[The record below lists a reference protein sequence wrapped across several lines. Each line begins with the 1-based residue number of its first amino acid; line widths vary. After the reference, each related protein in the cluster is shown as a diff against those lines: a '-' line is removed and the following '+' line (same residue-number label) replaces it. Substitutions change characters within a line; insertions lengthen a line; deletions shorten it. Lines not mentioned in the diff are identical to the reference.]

1 VSPCAVCGESYL
13 FLIEYKPN
21 KKDKRRNLMKYML
34 LTGLLLGSLTVQAQ
48 VSGTVKDQA
57 GEPIIGANVFW
68 KNIPGGVATR
78 EDGTFSI
85 SKPDKSNHLIVSFI
99 GYENDTIQ
107 VNDKKAVLDVVLRE
121 GMELSEVQIVS
132 RKLSTLKLRSSVMNE
147 EIITSDELCRAAC
160 CNLGESFVTNPS
172 VDVSYSDA
180 ATGAKQIKL
189 LGLSGTYVQML
200 TENIPNYRGAAS
212 PYGLGYVPGPWM
224 HSIQV
229 SKGISSVK
237 NGYEALTGQIN
248 VEFKKPQLPEAD
260 WVSANLFASTTN
272 RYEAN
277 ADATVKL
284 SKRWSTSLL
293 AHYENE
299 TKAHDG
305 NDDGFADIP
314 RIEQYNFW
322 NRWAY
327 MGDHYVFQAGIKALD
342 ESRKGGQVS
351 HSGVPA
357 ADRYEIDIDT
367 RRYEAFTKNA
377 YIFNKEKNTNLALI
391 LSGTLHNQDA
401 LYGRKIY
408 NVDQSNAY
416 ASFMFE
422 TEFTKEHNL
431 SAGFS
436 YNYDGYDQH
445 YRLTNDAET
454 PLTKAFARESVGGAY
469 AQYTFNLDNKF
480 VLMAGLRGDH
490 SSEYGF
496 FVTPR
501 AHIKYNPNDFVHFR
515 LSAGKGYRTN
525 HVLAENN
532 YLMASS
538 RKVSIAD
545 HLDQEEAW
553 NYGASISGYIPLFGK
568 TLNLNLEYYYT
579 DFLKQ
584 VVVDMDTNPHE
595 VAFYNLD
602 GRSYSQVFQVEATY
616 PFFQGFSL
624 TAAYRWTDAKTTYN
638 HQLMEKP
645 LTGKYKGL
653 VTTSYQTP
661 LGLWQFD
668 ATWQMNGGGRMPN
681 PYTLADGTSS
691 WDARYKGFSQ
701 LSAQVTRYFR
711 RWSIY
716 IGGENLT
723 NFKQKNPII
732 DAADP
737 WGDRFDSTMIW
748 GPVHGAKGYIGVRFN
763 LARD

>member
-1 VSPCAVCGESYL
+1 
-13 FLIEYKPN
+13 
-21 KKDKRRNLMKYML
+21 MKYML

-107 VNDKKAVLDVVLRE
+107 VNDKKAVLDVMLCE

-314 RIEQYNFW
+314 QIEQYNFW

-408 NVDQSNAY
+408 NVDQSNTY
-416 ASFMFE
+416 ASLMFE

-445 YRLTNDAET
+445 YRLTNNAET
-454 PLTKAFARESVGGAY
+454 PLTKVFARESVGGAY

-653 VTTSYQTP
+653 VTASYQTP

-681 PYTLADGTSS
+681 PYTLADGTPS

>member
-1 VSPCAVCGESYL
+1 
-13 FLIEYKPN
+13 
-21 KKDKRRNLMKYML
+21 MKYML

-68 KNIPGGVATR
+68 KNISGGVATR

-416 ASFMFE
+416 ASLMFE
-422 TEFTKEHNL
+422 TKFTKEHNL

-445 YRLTNDAET
+445 YRLTNNAET

-653 VTTSYQTP
+653 VTASYQTP

-691 WDARYKGFSQ
+691 WDARYTGFSQ